1 MTPLLA
7 TNDKKPIL
15 DGQASYRARTITR
28 HGPSSQL
35 SKEWMMLF
43 TRTNV
48 LRGLH
53 VLCAGSHNSVAA
65 KVGVPSPATPSA
77 TTLAPVSVT
86 GAANAAEIRY
96 RDLLAGVA
104 AFKKYRHYAPDAT
117 LSFYLAPRSKIAAS
131 PALILQLQT
140 AGSQIDVPVAEN
152 GQFALPTEKDAGGD
166 DGYLVANRA
175 AGTVG
180 VVPTVRSAGD
190 TDTVLRLGDLRL
202 QCEVS
207 WAIEKQNVPKAIRSF
222 FFLAGR
228 MCHSSRIAVNYFHAV
243 RKLRKALLIYAGRQV
258 NVVIAQ
264 DGHTYRPPLG
274 DTKWPD
280 DALVMLTFDDVI
292 PATNA
297 P

>member
-1 MTPLLA
+1 
-7 TNDKKPIL
+7 
-15 DGQASYRARTITR
+15 
-28 HGPSSQL
+28 
-35 SKEWMMLF
+35 MLV

-48 LRGLH
+48 LLGLL
-53 VLCAGSHNSVAA
+53 VLCAGWHNRATAQVSP
-65 KVGVPSPATPSA
+65 PSPATPSA
-77 TTLAPVSVT
+77 TTLSPVSVT
-86 GAANAAEIRY
+86 GAANAARIRY

-117 LSFYLAPRSKIAAS
+117 LSFYLAPPSKIAAS
-131 PALILQLQT
+131 PAVVLQLQT
-140 AGSQIDVPVAEN
+140 TKSQIDVPVADN
-152 GQFALPTEKDAGGD
+152 GKFTLPAEKDVDGD
-166 DGYLVANRA
+166 DAYLVANRR
-175 AGTVG
+175 AGAVG
-180 VVPTVRSAGD
+180 VVPTVRSASD

-207 WAIEKQNVPKAIRSF
+207 WAIEKQSAPKAIRSF

-243 RKLRKALLIYAGRQV
+243 RKLSKAILSYAGRQV

-280 DALVMLTFDDVI
+280 DALVILTFDDVI